1 MEESLSRFIPELR
14 CVNIDWLEVYVEE
27 SNNRFPC
34 NADYFREAGYMV
46 KERDYGTRQYA
57 EMFVILD
64 EHDVPIIEVRR
75 NPKAGESSFSGLNP
89 LSSHIRLTNYAC
101 YQDGCVQMLRDF
113 LLKHDYT
120 FKRIFRIDICYDFE
134 KFDTGDLPARFARRY
149 VTKKYTKINQCRVAA
164 YGADNWS
171 SFDWETLSWGSRS
184 SMVSTKLYNKTKEL
198 ASHGWDKTY
207 IVWDWFTCGLL
218 TDPVNRL
225 NVDADGHTYQPD
237 IWRIEFSLKSSVDN
251 WIVIENQSGK
261 RPRKTAVR
269 HTLSMFDS
277 RDKLWQRFEDLAQH
291 YFRFKVYQK
300 GTRKDRCPDKQLFYF
315 NMNRPV
321 WKAGP
326 LPQPAKQNRDDDIL
340 WKRLQMYALKHS
352 DPKLREACEIVLH
365 ALKDEETR
373 RIAPLRNMM
382 ERTALQKT
390 IAQKMA
396 GDERSAIEIM
406 AEIMELLE
414 KDMIW

>member
-1 MEESLSRFIPELR
+1 MAERKR

-34 NADYFREAGYMV
+34 NADYYRQRGYMV

-64 EHDVPIIEVRR
+64 DHDVPIIEVRR
-75 NPKAGESSFSGLNP
+75 NPKSGQSTFAGFNE

-101 YQDGCVQMLRDF
+101 YRDDAVQLLRDF
-113 LLKHDYT
+113 LVLHDYT

-149 VTKKYTKINQCRVAA
+149 ITKKYTKINQCRVAA

-184 SMVSTKLYNKTKEL
+184 SMVSTKLYNKSKEI
-198 ASHGWDKTY
+198 AANGFDKTY
-207 IVWDWFTCGLL
+207 IIWNWFVCGLID
-218 TDPVNRL
+218 DPVNRL
-225 NVDADGHTYQPD
+225 KVNSDGSKYEPE
-237 IWRIEFSLKSSVDN
+237 IWRCEFSMKSSADN

-261 RPRKTAVR
+261 RVKKQAVK

-291 YFRFKVYQK
+291 YFRFKIYQK
-300 GTRKDRCPDKQLFYF
+300 GVRKDRCPDKPLFYF
-315 NMNRPV
+315 NEDRPT
-321 WKAGP
+321 WKVGA
-326 LPQPAKQNRDDDIL
+326 LPQPQKQDRDD
-340 WKRLQMYALKHS
+340 ALLVRKLRAYSYKHS
-352 DPKLREACEIVLH
+352 DLQIREACKVIV
-365 ALKDEETR
+365 DMITSDETR
-373 RIAPLRNMM
+373 RISPRKAFI
-382 ERTALQKT
+382 ERKALQET
-390 IAQKMA
+390 IARKLG
-396 GDERSAIEIM
+396 GDKRDAIV
-406 AEIMELLE
+406 IMEEIRQLLINDE
-414 KDMIW
+414 IW